1 MGQRMPIG
9 HQDGTGASACAECAA
24 RWTCPAGGA
33 HPAAVETSRVPRD
46 VALLRADQ
54 LREDRI
60 YIVRSGAFKRVSL
73 HPSGTWQVTAFHLAG
88 ELLGLGAPDQLR
100 HGSYTVALE
109 DSSVCAITLDPS
121 GASPPRL
128 LPALNDALQRECK
141 SNQFLRQPGCS
152 RRLASFLLDIG
163 KRQALRGYSD
173 RMLRLAMNWR
183 DIASYLQMTPESVS
197 RSLLR
202 LKLDGALTLHGKHVQ
217 LRKQSALHEL
227 AQAPATQALPTT
239 ATRH

>member
-9 HQDGTGASACAECAA
+9 HRDDTGASGCAECAA
-24 RWTCPAGGA
+24 RRTCPASGED
-33 HPAAVETSRVPRD
+33 AAAIETIRVPRD
-46 VALLRADQ
+46 AALLRADQ
-54 LREDRI
+54 LREDRV
-60 YIVRSGAFKRVSL
+60 YIVRSGAFKRVSP
-73 HPSGTWQVTAFHLAG
+73 HPSGALHVTAFHLAG
-88 ELLGLGAPDQLR
+88 ELLGLGAPGQLR

-109 DSSVCAITLDPS
+109 DSSVCAITFDSP

-183 DIASYLQMTPESVS
+183 DIASYLHMAPESLS

-202 LKLDGALTLHGKHVQ
+202 LKLDGTLTLHGKHVQ
-217 LRKQSALHEL
+217 LRKQSVLREL
-227 AQAPATQALPTT
+227 ARTPAVPALPPT
-239 ATRH
+239 AARH